1 MNAKPKAKELVEK
14 FFFTITNLP
23 FKPTW
28 IEIYRYDFIKA
39 KICAEVAIKNE
50 IEDIKTI
57 DSKMINDNFK
67 EAILVY
73 LNEVL
78 KEIDLL

>member
-1 MNAKPKAKELVEK
+1 MNAKDKAKELVEK

-28 IEIYRYDFIKA
+28 IEIHRYDFIKA
-39 KICAEVAIKNE
+39 KICAEVSVKEILEIKSVDKDYELSNYF
-50 IEDIKTI
+50 D
-57 DSKMINDNFK
+57 
-67 EAILVY
+67 
-73 LNEVL
+73 EVL